1 MLSFAVFPEQKLVIR
16 VFYLSILSVCGRI
29 VVEYIRYIGV
39 YPVRIIAGERK
50 GLPLKSVPGE
60 STRPTTDKVKE
71 AIFNMIGPYFDG
83 GLGLDLYAGSG
94 SLGIEALSRG
104 LSKVIFVDRD
114 LKAVQTIKFNLKRS
128 QYASSAEVYRNDAK
142 AALRAL
148 KKRNLKFSY
157 IFLDP
162 PYNRNSI
169 KNEIESIYHYQL
181 LETDGK
187 VIAEH
192 SSKQEL
198 PETIEKLEKQKFEIY
213 GNTAISIYAFKE
225 E

>member
-1 MLSFAVFPEQKLVIR
+1 M
-16 VFYLSILSVCGRI
+16 
-29 VVEYIRYIGV
+29 
-39 YPVRIIAGERK
+39 RIIAGERK

>member
-1 MLSFAVFPEQKLVIR
+1 MKTLD
-16 VFYLSILSVCGRI
+16 
-29 VVEYIRYIGV
+29 IGV

-50 GLPLKSVPGE
+50 GLPLKAVPGD
-60 STRPTTDKVKE
+60 STRPTTDRVKE
-71 AIFNMIGPYFDG
+71 AIFNMIGPYFNG

-114 LKAVQTIKFNLKRS
+114 AKAIQTIKYNLKRS
-128 QYASSAEVYRNDAK
+128 HYDNNAEVYRNDAK

-148 KKRNLKFSY
+148 KKRNLQFSY

-162 PYNRNSI
+162 PYHRNAL
-169 KNEIESIYHYQL
+169 KTEIESIVHYQL
-181 LETDGK
+181 LHTDGK
-187 VIAEH
+187 VIVEH
-192 SSKQEL
+192 SSKLEL
-198 PETIEKLEKQKFEIY
+198 PQTIEKLEKQKFEKY